1 MVVGKTMIVAGIG
14 SRKGVSKEQVLGA
27 ISTALGAHD
36 IDLTRLDALAT
47 GKLKQHEDAIFQAGR
62 QLRRA
67 VIIIGDAELAEAG
80 KRAESFSA
88 LSLDKTGAPSLSEA
102 AALAAAGPDSRL
114 LGPRIV
120 RDSVTCAIAISGDKA

>member
-1 MVVGKTMIVAGIG
+1 MVVGEAVIVAGIG

-27 ISTALGAHD
+27 INAALGAHD
-36 IDLTRLDALAT
+36 LDLAHLDALAT

-62 QLRRA
+62 QIRRA
-67 VIIIGDAELAEAG
+67 VIIIGDAELTEAG
-80 KRAESFSA
+80 KRTESHSA
-88 LSLDKTGAPSLSEA
+88 LSLEKTGAPSLSEA

-114 LGPRIV
+114 LGPRIA

>member
-27 ISTALGAHD
+27 ISAALGAHD
-36 IDLTRLDALAT
+36 IDLARLDALAT

-88 LSLDKTGAPSLSEA
+88 LSLERTGAPSLSEA

-114 LGPRIV
+114 LGPRIALQ
-120 RDSVTCAIAISGDKA
+120 SVTCAIAISGDKA